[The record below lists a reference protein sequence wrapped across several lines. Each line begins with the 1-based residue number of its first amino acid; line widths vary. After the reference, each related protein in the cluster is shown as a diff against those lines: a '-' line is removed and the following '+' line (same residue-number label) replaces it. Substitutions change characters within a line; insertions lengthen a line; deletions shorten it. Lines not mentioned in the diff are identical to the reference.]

1 MILFLLCIVLPGC
14 VTAVQC
20 LQHER
25 EAVGIF
31 SLQTGSGAGL
41 HSVPAEGAGGLAD
54 PSGGVCEGAERDHLP
69 AARG

>member
-1 MILFLLCIVLPGC
+1 MILLLCIVLPGC
-14 VTAVQC
+14 GTALQC
-20 LQHER
+20 LQGER

-41 HSVPAEGAGGLAD
+41 HSVAAERAGGLAD

-69 AARG
+69 AARR